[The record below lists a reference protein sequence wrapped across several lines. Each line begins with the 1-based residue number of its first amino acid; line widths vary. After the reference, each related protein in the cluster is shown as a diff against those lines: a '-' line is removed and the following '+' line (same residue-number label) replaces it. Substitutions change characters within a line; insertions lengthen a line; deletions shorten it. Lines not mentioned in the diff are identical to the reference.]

1 MPGTAVQTEK
11 IARDLANT
19 FPDSWDAQNLA
30 ATILE
35 AVGKPSD
42 AIKYREKQFP
52 LDPANWVPKN
62 SLAIDL
68 EKLAQI
74 AQAKVI
80 YQQVVD
86 AAPKS
91 PEGLAAAD
99 ALKRLK

>member
-1 MPGTAVQTEK
+1 MPGTAVETEK
-11 IARDLANT
+11 IARDLAT
-19 FPDSWDAQNLA
+19 EFPDSWDAQNLA
-30 ATILE
+30 ASILE
-35 AVGKPSD
+35 AVSKPDD
-42 AIKYREKQFP
+42 AIPYREKQLP

-68 EKLAQI
+68 EKTSQI
-74 AQAKVI
+74 ARAKVI